1 MNLFQELKRRKVF
14 KTVGVYAAASLI
26 IIQVADIVFPRLLLP
41 DWTVTFVIVLVI
53 IGFPITFFLS
63 WNYDIKPDSK
73 LDSGEIN
80 PEETTDPEALQT
92 EKSNLNIYTITG
104 GALAVIGIMFWFFFS
119 TSSLSTADEDL
130 IENSIAIFSFDN
142 LSTGEETSRMGE
154 ILQHLIISDL
164 SGLTHLK
171 VISHQRLQDIQKQNS
186 EGVENYTIA
195 QQANAKVLLSG
206 SIMDR
211 NTGQK
216 ILLGE
221 LIDAINGNVIISHRI
236 EGTDIF
242 SMVDELTDSIRQD
255 LDISKHE
262 NDQLALE
269 AGTKTTQSLDAYEK
283 YLEGIKSFNQLEW
296 DIAIERFNEAIV
308 IDSTFMDAYFYLT
321 ISLGWADDYIETDQS
336 AEEICKIILDKKLY
350 HNEIEKQR
358 VEGTYLYTQGEYNA
372 SLPFFEK
379 LIEIEPDNKLNWYGI
394 GEAYY
399 HTATNSCNHADAG
412 TCSCKRAEATKEENY
427 PKALSSMHKVL
438 ELDPDFHTAIYHIF
452 DVLAYNK
459 DWEEMINFDS
469 KYKVNISGKIQPRV
483 LRAYEILGHL
493 EKAEKYYE
501 KIEQTL
507 ISTDSTGEGLCFIN
521 GEIAYELS
529 TKDSLFQRA
538 KYYAEKGIKICPS
551 ENRWLRQNG
560 SIFIGSTYE
569 LENADAGKKAYYQL
583 INNMAIKEKLDFTGY
598 LGNAFYHSVNN
609 TKFNLTYDDALF
621 YQNLAI
627 DLSKQLE
634 SQKYFTKAVYYY
646 HRTLYKAKGLE
657 FSLQKME
664 EQINEHCGGT
674 INMNCYSLHEKSF
687 QTFQVLYGGGA
698 YELANKIGQFILETY
713 NMALAENWGD
723 EDDTQYFTQRLTQ
736 LHYSLGMI
744 KLKKGDYNNA
754 RQNFYTALSKY
765 VENYGPD
772 SYRIKSRIAEC
783 YFKNKDY
790 SKALKHYRNNYYDT
804 SWDSNWK
811 YADLSMLALSEYMTG
826 QMDSAKIHFNDVEES
841 YDKINFDDTYY
852 YTDWPLYLYHKSEEN
867 INKAQQYLIE
877 AYNHI
882 PIDERTEYL
891 EDENRLEDFHKYY
904 YIHEIIKE
912 YEASLN

>member
-1 MNLFQELKRRKVF
+1 MARPAEMQTIIWKLMASGDPQQAAKVWSAILGIVEMTIPRSSYKTWLGKTNALSWAGDELLISAPDAFTAQYIQERLMVVLDTALRDVAGDGF
-14 KTVGVYAAASLI
+14 SITLTVEGEKDTV
-26 IIQVADIVFPRLLLP
+26 LLP
-41 DWTVTFVIVLVI
+41 
-53 IGFPITFFLS
+53 
-63 WNYDIKPDSK
+63 
-73 LDSGEIN
+73 
-80 PEETTDPEALQT
+80 EE
-92 EKSNLNIYTITG
+92 
-104 GALAVIGIMFWFFFS
+104 
-119 TSSLSTADEDL
+119 
-130 IENSIAIFSFDN
+130 
-142 LSTGEETSRMGE
+142 
-154 ILQHLIISDL
+154 
-164 SGLTHLK
+164 
-171 VISHQRLQDIQKQNS
+171 
-186 EGVENYTIA
+186 
-195 QQANAKVLLSG
+195 
-206 SIMDR
+206 
-211 NTGQK
+211 
-216 ILLGE
+216 
-221 LIDAINGNVIISHRI
+221 
-236 EGTDIF
+236 
-242 SMVDELTDSIRQD
+242 
-255 LDISKHE
+255 ISKHVD
-262 NDQLALE
+262 DQLALE
-269 AGTKTTQSLDAYEK
+269 AGTKTTQSLNAYEK
-283 YLEGIKSFNQLEW
+283 YLEGIKYFNQLEW
-296 DIAIERFNEAIV
+296 DIAVKSFNEAIA

-321 ISLGWADDYIETDQS
+321 ISLGWADDYMDTDQS

-358 VEGTYLYTQGEYNA
+358 VEGTCLYTQGEYNA

-399 HTATNSCNHADAG
+399 HTATNSCKHAG
-412 TCSCKRAEATKEENY
+412 TCSCSRAVATQEENY
-427 PKALSSMHKVL
+427 PKALSSMQRVL

-452 DVLAYNK
+452 DVLAHNK
-459 DWEEMINFDS
+459 DWEEIINFNS

-483 LRAYEILGHL
+483 LRAYEKLGYL

-507 ISTDSTGEGLCFIN
+507 INTDSTGEGLCFIN
-521 GEIAYELS
+521 AEISYNLATE
-529 TKDSLFQRA
+529 DSLFQRA

-551 ENRWLRQNG
+551 KNRWLRQNG

-583 INNMAIKEKLDFTGY
+583 INNMDIKEKLDFTGY

-621 YQNLAI
+621 YQNLLI
-627 DLSKQLE
+627 DLSKQFE
-634 SQKYFTKAVYYY
+634 SQKHFTKAIYYY

-664 EQINEHCGGT
+664 EQINEHCGGN
-674 INMNCYSLHEKSF
+674 ININCYSLHEKSI

-713 NMALAENWGD
+713 NMALAENLLD
-723 EDDTQYFTQRLTQ
+723 EEDTQFFTQRLSQ
-736 LHYSLGMI
+736 IHYSLGMI

-772 SYRIKSRIAEC
+772 PNVIKSRIAEC

-790 SKALKHYRNNYYDT
+790 SKAIKHYRNNYYDT

-826 QMDSAKIHFNDVEES
+826 KMDSAKIHFNDVEES

-852 YTDWPLYLYHKSEEN
+852 YTDWPLYLYHKSEGN
-867 INKAQQYLIE
+867 TNKAQKYLTD

-882 PIDERTEYL
+882 PEDERTEYL
-891 EDENRLEDFHKYY
+891 EDENRLERFHKYY
-904 YIHEIIKE
+904 YIHEIIDT
-912 YEASLN
+912 YNQNIR